1 MSGETTNA
9 QQNRAQGET
18 GRSTQHEA
26 KTDGIDLM
34 QGESVLE
41 NRRPGWSLWWK
52 QLLFGAFVV
61 LAGAAGDAAG
71 GAILIGG
78 IIFAYVVISRM
89 QSRYIVTDERIKAK
103 VGILNKVSRE
113 YRLNDVQSLSTKQTL
128 FERLFGHGSLT
139 FRTASNDE
147 ITWHGVPDY
156 SDVGNTVR
164 RMQRQYE

>member
-1 MSGETTNA
+1 MSGETSAA
-9 QQNRAQGET
+9 QKT
-18 GRSTQHEA
+18 TQHEA

-52 QLLFGAFVV
+52 QITAAVVFLLGG
-61 LAGAAGDAAG
+61 LAGDAAAG
-71 GAILIGG
+71 GLLIGG
-78 IIFAYVVISRM
+78 GTFAYVVISRM
-89 QSRYIVTDERIKAK
+89 QSRYVVTDERVKAK

-113 YRLNDVQSLSTKQTL
+113 YRINDVQSLTEGQSI
-128 FERLFGHGSLT
+128 FERILGHGSIT

-147 ITWHGVPDY
+147 ITWHGVPEHK
-156 SDVGNTVR
+156 DVAKTVR